1 VGRLGTRRSYLDFF
15 DPDTPAGPSGPQMGI
30 ELPQS
35 TFGVNWY
42 LSDRVRLM
50 FNYSYAVPK
59 EMTAGESAASI
70 YAMRLAVF
78 W

>member
-1 VGRLGTRRSYLDFF
+1 
-15 DPDTPAGPSGPQMGI
+15 MGI

-70 YAMRLAVF
+70 YATRLAVF